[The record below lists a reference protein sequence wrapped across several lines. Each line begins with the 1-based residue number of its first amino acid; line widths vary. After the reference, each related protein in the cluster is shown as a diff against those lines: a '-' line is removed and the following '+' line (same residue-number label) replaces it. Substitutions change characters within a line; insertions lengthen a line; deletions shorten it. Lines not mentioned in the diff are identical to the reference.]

1 MCNRPNHG
9 CTVSEHAMTE
19 IMWDYYFFKS
29 GEFVCLH
36 RSLSHT
42 VTITRVQQSVSDI
55 NPESELES
63 GDFYGLESESYNK
76 WGLNPHPCCRLRV
89 HARAVVHPS
98 SSSSSYSSR
107 NQRRHLTTPLPPNVV
122 IARRA
127 TDNFETALSPT
138 PICITVSM

>member
-1 MCNRPNHG
+1 
-9 CTVSEHAMTE
+9 MTE

-76 WGLNPHPCCRLRV
+76 
-89 HARAVVHPS
+89 
-98 SSSSSYSSR
+98 
-107 NQRRHLTTPLPPNVV
+107 
-122 IARRA
+122 
-127 TDNFETALSPT
+127 
-138 PICITVSM
+138 